1 MRRPHC
7 SPGHRWN
14 GTEAWE
20 DMLVILREELG
31 GRPAYSTGHWCRL
44 CGARPGIE
52 ARRLSSVDEA
62 NAWLRLEQ
70 NLR

>member
-1 MRRPHC
+1 
-7 SPGHRWN
+7 
-14 GTEAWE
+14 
-20 DMLVILREELG
+20 MLVILREELG
-31 GRPAYSTGHWCRL
+31 GEPAYSTGHWRRL
-44 CGARPGIE
+44 CRARPGIE